1 MGPNKYVHLLFAV
14 GSLLAAFLLSKTGDW
29 VWSYFAKPN
38 ELIINV
44 AAVFVAAVLGV
55 LAYRNER
62 AFAAAYDVTRELEK
76 VTWPTRKET
85 SAATVVVLVTVSI
98 ASVILWGFDLI
109 WGSLANWVM
118 RGS

>member
-14 GSLLAAFLLSKTGDW
+14 GSLLLAFLLSKSGEW

-38 ELIINV
+38 ELYINAGSVVV
-44 AAVFVAAVLGV
+44 AAVAGY

-62 AFAAAYDVTRELEK
+62 LFTAIYDVTHELEK

-85 SAATVVVLVTVSI
+85 SAATVVVFVTVGVS
-98 ASVILWGFDLI
+98 ALILAGFDFV
-109 WGSLANWVM
+109 WANLANLVM
-118 RGS
+118 R